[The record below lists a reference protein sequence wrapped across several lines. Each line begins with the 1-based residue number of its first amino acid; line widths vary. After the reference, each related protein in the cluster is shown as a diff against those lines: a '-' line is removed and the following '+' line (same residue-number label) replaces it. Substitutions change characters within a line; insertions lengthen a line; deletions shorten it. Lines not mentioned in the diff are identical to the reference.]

1 MVRVKNRL
9 SLCKTSWVVQYCV
22 CVKKFLSSLDICLVR
37 FKTIRG
43 GLPCHIIIS
52 QKFTGIFA
60 MSNIFLKIISI
71 KTDTLS
77 YKSNLS
83 LSLLRKSFVDL
94 KVQNYSLLK
103 SMGDVKNVKFSSVRF
118 LDVCVL
124 CIRAALST
132 PPLLGPRKVQQL
144 GRGKHLYSQYY
155 SHSLFF
161 GSAKWKW
168 N

>member
-83 LSLLRKSFVDL
+83 LSLLKKSFVDL

-118 LDVCVL
+118 LDVCVFFAFGL
-124 CIRAALST
+124 LWAHHPFLARGRFNSWVGENTCIRNITVTA
-132 PPLLGPRKVQQL
+132 
-144 GRGKHLYSQYY
+144 
-155 SHSLFF
+155 FF
-161 GSAKWKW
+161 WIC
-168 N
+168 

>member
-1 MVRVKNRL
+1 MGR
-9 SLCKTSWVVQYCV
+9 VVQYCV
-22 CVKKFLSSLDICLVR
+22 CVKKFLSSLHICWVR
-37 FKTIRG
+37 FKTIRC

-77 YKSNLS
+77 YNSNLLS
-83 LSLLRKSFVDL
+83 LSILRKIFVDL

-132 PPLLGPRKVQQL
+132 PPLLGPRKVQL
-144 GRGKHLYSQYY
+144 LSRGKHLFSQFY
-155 SHSLFF
+155 SHSLF
-161 GSAKWKW
+161 WIC
-168 N
+168 

>member
-22 CVKKFLSSLDICLVR
+22 CVKKFLSSLDICWVR
-37 FKTIRG
+37 FKTIRC

-83 LSLLRKSFVDL
+83 LSLLKKSFVDL

-103 SMGDVKNVKFSSVRF
+103 SMGDVKMSSFLQFGFWMCVFFAFGLLWAHHPFLARGRF
-118 LDVCVL
+118 NCWVGENTCFRNFTVT
-124 CIRAALST
+124 A
-132 PPLLGPRKVQQL
+132 
-144 GRGKHLYSQYY
+144 
-155 SHSLFF
+155 FF

-168 N
+168 K